1 MANALR
7 HHILRAASGILIIAL
22 VASCRSNKNAVR
34 VGAGDKSYPTA
45 PALTDDIPEPTR
57 RLISEA
63 ERWLGTPYRYGG
75 TERGRGADCSG
86 MVMTVYKNAL
96 AIKLPR
102 NSAQMQQWCTPLKD
116 GYRKAMPGDLVF
128 FAGRRGV
135 NHVGIYVGGGKM
147 IHSSSSK
154 GVIVSSLDEPY
165 FVKTFHSAG
174 RVEPYFAMLDD
185 YDNKKKRSE
194 EKHRDTSSDKPAA
207 TISLDQLAQA
217 SMPAKESKP
226 EQPAPPIKNKDKN
239 SRGVT
244 KTDKK
249 NEPLKKAMAVAP
261 ATKPKIM
268 TRAVTET
275 PDTAL
280 TPDEARRR
288 LLLRL
293 AEQTDSI

>member
-22 VASCRSNKNAVR
+22 AASCRSNKTAVR
-34 VGAGDKSYPTA
+34 AGAGDKSYPAA
-45 PALTDDIPEPTR
+45 PALTADTPEPTR

-86 MVMTVYKNAL
+86 MVMTVYKDAL

-185 YDNKKKRSE
+185 FDDRKKRTE
-194 EKHRDTSSDKPAA
+194 EKRRDKPADKPA
-207 TISLDQLAQA
+207 VTPTISLDMLAQA
-217 SMPAKESKP
+217 AETPAPEKNTKADSRKNRDKKKATRDKKAVAATLAPAK
-226 EQPAPPIKNKDKN
+226 
-239 SRGVT
+239 T
-244 KTDKK
+244 KKLTQ
-249 NEPLKKAMAVAP
+249 
-261 ATKPKIM
+261 
-268 TRAVTET
+268 AVTEA

>member
-7 HHILRAASGILIIAL
+7 HHILRAASGLLIIAL
-22 VASCRSNKNAVR
+22 AASCRSNKNAVR
-34 VGAGDKSYPTA
+34 AGAGDKSYPTA
-45 PALTDDIPEPTR
+45 PALTADTPEPTR

-86 MVMTVYKNAL
+86 MVMTVYKDAL

-102 NSAQMQQWCTPLKD
+102 NSAQMQRWCTPLKD

-185 YDNKKKRSE
+185 YDNKKKRA
-194 EKHRDTSSDKPAA
+194 EKERRNVPADKPSDKPAVAA

-217 SMPAKESKP
+217 ASPASGKKSPQPES
-226 EQPAPPIKNKDKN
+226 
-239 SRGVT
+239 G
-244 KTDKK
+244 
-249 NEPLKKAMAVAP
+249 KAVP

>member
-7 HHILRAASGILIIAL
+7 RNILHAASGILIIAL
-22 VASCRSNKNAVR
+22 AASCRSNKTAVKA
-34 VGAGDKSYPTA
+34 GAGDKSYPTA
-45 PALTDDIPEPTR
+45 PALTADTPEPMR

-86 MVMTVYKNAL
+86 MVMTVYKDAL

-154 GVIVSSLDEPY
+154 GVMVSSLDEPY

-185 YDNKKKRSE
+185 YDNKKKRP
-194 EKHRDTSSDKPAA
+194 EKERRNIPTDKPSDKPAVAA
-207 TISLDQLAQA
+207 TISLDQLAQVA
-217 SMPAKESKP
+217 SPTTGKKSAQPESGK
-226 EQPAPPIKNKDKN
+226 
-239 SRGVT
+239 
-244 KTDKK
+244 
-249 NEPLKKAMAVAP
+249 VAP

>member
-1 MANALR
+1 MPNTLR
-7 HHILRAASGILIIAL
+7 HHILHAATGLIIIAL
-22 VASCRSNKNAVR
+22 AASCRSNKTVVR
-34 VGAGDKSYPTA
+34 AGSGDKSYPSA
-45 PALTDDIPEPTR
+45 PALTADTPEPTR

-86 MVMTVYKNAL
+86 MVMTVYKDAL

-147 IHSSSSK
+147 IHSSSSR

-185 YDNKKKRSE
+185 FDDRKKRTE
-194 EKHRDTSSDKPAA
+194 EKRRDKPADKPAA
-207 TISLDQLAQA
+207 TPTISLDMLVQA
-217 SMPAKESKP
+217 AEAPTP
-226 EQPAPPIKNKDKN
+226 EKNTGTD
-239 SRGVT
+239 SR
-244 KTDKK
+244 KKRDKK
-249 NEPLKKAMAVAP
+249 KAARDKKAVAATPGP
-261 ATKPKIM
+261 AITKKL
-268 TRAVTET
+268 TQAVTEA